1 MALIPPIPT
10 TDRATLAWVTA
21 LYVAVTVVFAY
32 PVSLAPA
39 TTLLANDPDAHLY
52 LWTMGW
58 NAHAFAT
65 GLTGIFEANIYYPER
80 LTLAYSENLIGTA
93 VFAAPVL
100 WLSDNLVLAL
110 NAALL
115 ITPVLCGLGAFLL
128 ARALGLSVAAAVLC
142 GLVFAFSPARFFR
155 LSQPHVTAVQW
166 VPFMLAFLHAYLDRG
181 RPRDLRLAI
190 AAFSMQAL
198 TTGHGAAFALVAIVL
213 LAGWRVALGEPIAVG
228 RRIRDVGLPG
238 LLLIL
243 PAALIYLPYRAVQD
257 ELGLRRTLVDWAP
270 APESFLASPSVLHTW
285 LTGWLPG
292 APVHE
297 TATAFLFP
305 GLVPIALA
313 LVAVLWRMPDTGGA
327 PRQAGR
333 RWRRAA
339 AIIEIAGVVA
349 IAVAAYVALVEPI
362 RWRAGGVLLFTAR
375 DPWRA
380 GAVALACVMLRAALT
395 RVAPFAPW
403 LRLRAWR
410 ERWRA
415 WAEVNRGR
423 PGPFYAVLTLVALLL
438 TMGPPLGIWPLVY
451 WLPGLSFIRAP
462 SRFMVLVV
470 LGLAVLSA
478 AGLDRLRTAAPA
490 SRRRAV
496 GVIAAALLLIESVG
510 APLPAVPFRV
520 DPPAVDRW
528 LDAQARPFAVA
539 EVPVY
544 PVARSQTV
552 FMLHATA
559 HWQKT
564 VHGYSGGQPRL
575 HDGLYDVL
583 RGFPDRESL
592 ARLAAIG
599 VDYVVVHPGLYE
611 PGEWPA
617 VRDRLPAFADQ
628 LALVYEADGDRVYRL
643 TR

>member
-1 MALIPPIPT
+1 MASIPPIPT

-39 TTLLANDPDAHLY
+39 TTLLADDPDAHLY

-65 GLTGIFEANIYYPER
+65 GPAGIFDANIYYPER

-115 ITPVLCGLGAFLL
+115 ATPVLCGLGAFLL

-155 LSQPHVTAVQW
+155 LPQPHVTAVQW

-190 AAFSMQAL
+190 AAFALQAM
-198 TTGHGAAFALVAIVL
+198 TTGHGAAFALVAILL
-213 LAGWRVALGEPIAVG
+213 LAGWRVALGEPIAIG
-228 RRIRDVGLPG
+228 RRVRDVGLPG
-238 LLLIL
+238 LLLLL
-243 PAALIYLPYRAVQD
+243 PTLLFYLPYRAVQD

-270 APESFLASPSVLHTW
+270 TPESFLASPSVLHRW
-285 LTGWLPG
+285 LAEWLPG

-297 TATAFLFP
+297 AATAFLFP

-313 LVAVLWRMPDTGGA
+313 LVAVLWRTRDERGA
-327 PRQAGR
+327 PPPVP

-339 AIIEIAGVVA
+339 VVVEIASVVA
-349 IAVAAYVALVEPI
+349 LGVAVYVALVEPI

-380 GAVALACVMLRAALT
+380 FAVAAAVVVMRAALT

-403 LRLRAWR
+403 LRLRAAL
-410 ERWRA
+410 ERGRA
-415 WAEVNRGR
+415 WAVVNRGR
-423 PGPFYAVLTLVALLL
+423 PGPFYAVLTLAALLL
-438 TMGPPLGIWPLVY
+438 TMGPPFGVWPLVY

-478 AGLDRLRTAAPA
+478 IGLDRLRAAAPA

-496 GVIAAALLLIESVG
+496 AVGAAALLLIESVG
-510 APLPAVPFRV
+510 APLPTVPFRV
-520 DPPAVDRW
+520 DPPAVHRW
-528 LDAQARPFAVA
+528 LDGQAKPFAVA

-559 HWQKT
+559 HWQRT

-592 ARLAAIG
+592 ARLAAVG

-617 VRDRLPAFADQ
+617 VRDRLPAFAEQ

-643 TR
+643 RP